1 MKTEVAFWDSSALLM
16 LCLQQSGTSAGRRY
30 ARQFPHRVIWWGTP
44 VEMESAISR
53 LRGNQ
58 KIDDDGFR
66 HARRTW
72 QTLQQSMLEIQPC
85 QKVRELAESLPH
97 SYGLRALDAF
107 QLAAA
112 LEWCSDKPRRRAFV
126 TFDVKL
132 GDAARKA
139 GFSVYS

>member
-1 MKTEVAFWDSSALLM
+1 M

-30 ARQFPHRVIWWGTP
+30 ARRFPRKVIWWGTP
-44 VEMESAISR
+44 VEIESAISR
-53 LRGNQ
+53 LHANK
-58 KIDDDGFR
+58 KIDDEGFL

-72 QTLQQSMLEIQPC
+72 QTLQQSTQEIQPH
-85 QKVRELAESLPH
+85 QRVREMAESIPH
-97 SYGLRALDAF
+97 GYGLRALDAF

-112 LEWCSDKPRRRAFV
+112 LEWCSEKPRHRAFV

-139 GFSVYS
+139 GFSVHG